1 MYQMHIGEY
10 MFTPKMPMSFNTPR
24 FLNNCRATPNIHHGD
39 GSNFTTSTTDTP
51 LFGHYHHGHFDVNS
65 NNCAEEVEK

>member
-1 MYQMHIGEY
+1 

-24 FLNNCRATPNIHHGD
+24 YLGCMATPNMLHGD

-51 LFGHYHHGHFDVNS
+51 LFGHYPHGHFDVNS
-65 NNCAEEVEK
+65 HGHYDVGSTGGADEVEK